1 MKMNKLFFL
10 LAILS
15 LTACSSDNKAKEEA
29 PAESSQTSGNNAYVK
44 KYDFTSTEVLNH
56 VSLSG
61 FSDVEPGDGI
71 WTSSNEAVVDMPWN
85 VGSTSTMI
93 LDLRPFV
100 TDNHKINVEV
110 YIEDNLYDIWKFEKE
125 SPTSKY
131 IFIKPSDVTDD
142 VASIRFAI
150 DSPKTPAELGIN
162 SDTRKLGLFFEKITV
177 FGFKE

>member
-29 PAESSQTSGNNAYVK
+29 PAELSQVSDNNAYVK

-56 VSLSG
+56 VSLTG

-71 WTSSNEAVVDMPWN
+71 WTSSNEAIIDMPWIAN
-85 VGSTSTMI
+85 STSTII
-93 LDLRPFV
+93 LDLTPFV
-100 TDNHKINVEV
+100 SENHKINVEV
-110 YIEDNLYDIWKFEKE
+110 YIEDKLYDIWKFDKE
-125 SPTSKY
+125 TTYSKC
-131 IFIKPSDVTDD
+131 IFINPSDITDD
-142 VASIRFAI
+142 VASIRFSI
-150 DSPKTPAELGIN
+150 DTPKSPAELGIN
-162 SDTRKLGLFFEKITV
+162 SDIRKLGLFFKNITT